1 MQWNWRWPRPGVKT
15 FVAAVLQG
23 NYPVL
28 RVLSDAGL
36 AVRRQ
41 HSDGVLDVSM
51 AVPPNAALDE
61 ASVYLDA
68 VAGRDPSRRGASFP
82 PGHVPTIARDW
93 L

>member
-1 MQWNWRWPRPGVKT
+1 MQWNWRWPRPGGED
-15 FVAAVLQG
+15 FVAEVLQG

-68 VAGRDPSRRGASFP
+68 VAGRDPSRRGAA
-82 PGHVPTIARDW
+82 VPARSLPD
-93 L
+93 